1 MKIGSEKISGD
12 ILPLPKSYL
21 KVDKFFF
28 ISFKFRCSE
37 KIFQARKGKFVVFS
51 RKKINLLQQK
61 FMNYWEPVYFAHKTD
76 LLQLLYPLFKPD
88 KLKPLVHLLLHFLER
103 NELSFIETSAL
114 DSTNVE
120 VAFRNILDGK
130 HFFQFYDGVCW

>member
-1 MKIGSEKISGD
+1 M
-12 ILPLPKSYL
+12 
-21 KVDKFFF
+21 
-28 ISFKFRCSE
+28 
-37 KIFQARKGKFVVFS
+37 
-51 RKKINLLQQK
+51 
-61 FMNYWEPVYFAHKTD
+61 YFAHKTD

-130 HFFQFYDGVCW
+130 HFFQFYDGVC